1 MDGETDAWLAL
12 PPSLCSAVLVP
23 LSRCEKRLLLFRLV
37 FAFVFLDLDLRRE
50 SFRSGVSTT
59 ADEGLSRPK
68 ASTASTRAL
77 KAARSEE
84 LTDDLCETRR
94 EMRFDFRLRSLIR
107 LRGVLRSPLL
117 ISLLLLSNLLLLLLL
132 SNN

>member
-12 PPSLCSAVLVP
+12 PPSLCSTVLVP
-23 LSRCEKRLLLFRLV
+23 LSRCEKRLLLVRLV

-68 ASTASTRAL
+68 ATASTRAL

-84 LTDDLCETRR
+84 LTDDLCETRE
-94 EMRFDFRLRSLIR
+94 EMRFDFRL
-107 LRGVLRSPLL
+107 
-117 ISLLLLSNLLLLLLL
+117 
-132 SNN
+132 